1 VFYDLANFYKPS
13 DHYHL
18 LNKTVSLQIINHIA
32 MKKVIVLFAALAI
45 WSFAGAQSVNFG
57 PKVGFTTAQ
66 LSTDLDDIK
75 TDFQTNFYGGVFLRM
90 GKKAYLQP
98 EVNFVTK
105 GGIIQ
110 KKDLVDD
117 QTIKLKTIEV
127 PVLLGSRLIDLKFAN
142 LRLMAGPSVSFVID
156 KDVSLKGNDEP
167 IFGKDSLKDALW
179 GIQAGAGLDILMF
192 TLDIRY
198 EWGLTN
204 MTSLSEVELTNSMFN
219 VSLGW
224 KIF

>member
-1 VFYDLANFYKPS
+1 
-13 DHYHL
+13 
-18 LNKTVSLQIINHIA
+18 
-32 MKKVIVLFAALAI
+32 MKKIIVLFAVLAI
-45 WSFAGAQSVNFG
+45 WSFASAQSVNFG

-75 TDFQTNFYGGVFLRM
+75 ADFQTNFYAGVFLRM

-105 GGIIQ
+105 GGII
-110 KKDLVDD
+110 KKTDLVDD

-142 LRLMAGPSVSFVID
+142 LRLMAGPSVSFVLD

-167 IFGKDSLKDALW
+167 VFSKDNLKDALW
-179 GIQAGAGLDILMF
+179 GLQAGAGLDILMF
-192 TLDIRY
+192 TLDIKY
-198 EWGLTN
+198 EWGLSN
-204 MTSLSEVELTNSMFN
+204 LTSLSEVELTNSMFN